1 MPASFTVKRSLDMRA
16 PADRLFPQIADFNA
30 WPAWSPYE
38 KRDPAMKRHFSGKPS
53 GVGAIYEWDGNRNVG
68 QGRMEIL
75 ESTPPSKVR
84 IDLQF
89 RRPFKAHNVA
99 EFTFDPHGQNTTV
112 TWAMHGPMTFM
123 SRVMGL
129 FINMDKMIGKDF
141 EAGLQNL
148 KAIAEK

>member
-1 MPASFTVKRSLDMRA
+1 MPASFTVKRSLDIRA

-30 WPAWSPYE
+30 WSAWSPYE
-38 KRDPAMKRHFSGKPS
+38 KRDPAMKRRFSGKPS

-89 RRPFKAHNVA
+89 MKPFKAHNVA
-99 EFTFDPHGQNTTV
+99 EFTLEPRGQNTNV
-112 TWAMHGPMTFM
+112 TWAMYGPLTVM

>member
-16 PADRLFPQIADFNA
+16 PADRLFPHVADFNA
-30 WPAWSPYE
+30 WSAWSPYE
-38 KRDPAMKRHFSGKPS
+38 KRDPAMKRRFSGNPS
-53 GVGAIYEWDGNRNVG
+53 GVGAVYEWDGNRNVG

-89 RRPFKAHNVA
+89 MKPFKAHNVA
-99 EFTFDPHGQNTTV
+99 EFTFDPHGQSTTV
-112 TWAMHGPMTFM
+112 TWAMHGPKTFM

-129 FINMDKMIGKDF
+129 FIDMDKMIGKDF
-141 EAGLQNL
+141 DAGLQNL

>member
-1 MPASFTVKRSLDMRA
+1 MPASFTVTRSIDIRA
-16 PADRLFPQIADFNA
+16 PAEKLYPHIADFHA
-30 WPAWSPYE
+30 WAAWSPYE
-38 KRDPAMKRHFSGKPS
+38 KRDPAMKRRFSGKPS

-75 ESTPPSKVR
+75 ESTAPSKVR

-89 RRPFKAHNVA
+89 LKPFKAHNVA
-99 EFTFDPHGQNTTV
+99 EFTFEPHGQNTTV
-112 TWAMHGPMTFM
+112 TWAMHGPKTFM

-129 FINMDKMIGKDF
+129 FMNMDKMIGKDF

-148 KAIAEK
+148 KFMTEK

>member
-1 MPASFTVKRSLDMRA
+1 MPASFTVKRSLDIRA
-16 PADRLFPQIADFNA
+16 PADRLFPYIADFNA

-38 KRDPAMKRHFSGKPS
+38 KRDPAMKRRFSGNPS
-53 GVGAIYEWDGNRNVG
+53 GVGAVYEWDGNRNVG

-75 ESTPPSKVR
+75 ESTPSSKVR

-89 RRPFKAHNVA
+89 IKPFKAHNTA
-99 EFTFDPHGQNTTV
+99 EFTFKPHGQDTTV
-112 TWAMHGPMTFM
+112 IWAMHGPVTFM

-141 EAGLQNL
+141 QTGLQNL
-148 KAIAEK
+148 KTIAEK

>member
-38 KRDPAMKRHFSGKPS
+38 KRDPAKKRRFSGKSS
-53 GVGAIYEWDGNRNVG
+53 GVGTIYEWDGNRNVG

-89 RRPFKAHNVA
+89 MRPFKAHNVA

-112 TWAMHGPMTFM
+112 TWAMYGPMTVM

>member
-1 MPASFTVKRSLDMRA
+1 MPASFTVKRSLDIRA
-16 PADRLFPQIADFNA
+16 PADRLFPLIADFNA
-30 WPAWSPYE
+30 WSAWSPYE
-38 KRDPAMKRHFSGKPS
+38 KRDPAMKRRFSGSPS

-89 RRPFKAHNVA
+89 MKPFKAHNVA
-99 EFTFDPHGQNTTV
+99 EFTFEPHGQNTTV
-112 TWAMHGPMTFM
+112 TWAMYGPTTLM

-148 KAIAEK
+148 KALAEK

>member
-1 MPASFTVKRSLDMRA
+1 MPASFTVKRSLDIRA

-38 KRDPAMKRHFSGKPS
+38 KRDPAMKRRFSGKPS

-75 ESTPPSKVR
+75 ELTQPSKMR

-89 RRPFKAHNVA
+89 MKPFKAHNVA
-99 EFTFDPHGQNTTV
+99 EFTLEPRGQNTNV
-112 TWAMHGPMTFM
+112 TWAMYGPVTFM

>member
-1 MPASFTVKRSLDMRA
+1 
-16 PADRLFPQIADFNA
+16 
-30 WPAWSPYE
+30 
-38 KRDPAMKRHFSGKPS
+38 
-53 GVGAIYEWDGNRNVG
+53 
-68 QGRMEIL
+68 MEIL

-89 RRPFKAHNVA
+89 MKPFKAHNVA
-99 EFTFDPHGQNTTV
+99 EFTFDPHGRNTTV
-112 TWAMHGPMTFM
+112 TWAMHGPTTFM

>member
-1 MPASFTVKRSLDMRA
+1 VPASFIVERSLDIRA
-16 PADRLFPQIADFNA
+16 PADRIFPHVADFNA
-30 WPAWSPYE
+30 WFAWSPYE
-38 KRDPAMKRHFSGKPS
+38 KRDPAMKRRFSGKPS

-89 RRPFKAHNVA
+89 IKPFKAHNVA

-112 TWAMHGPMTFM
+112 TWAMHGPTTFM

-141 EAGLQNL
+141 ETGLRNL
-148 KAIAEK
+148 KAITEK

>member
-16 PADRLFPQIADFNA
+16 PADRLFPQIAYFNA
-30 WPAWSPYE
+30 WSAWSPYE
-38 KRDPAMKRHFSGKPS
+38 KRDPAMKRRFSGKPS

-89 RRPFKAHNVA
+89 MKPFKAHNVA

-112 TWAMHGPMTFM
+112 TWAMHGPTTFM

>member
-1 MPASFTVKRSLDMRA
+1 MPASFTVKRSLGIRA
-16 PADRLFPQIADFNA
+16 PADRLFRQIADFNA
-30 WPAWSPYE
+30 WSAWSPYE
-38 KRDPAMKRHFSGKPS
+38 KRDSAMKRRFSGKPS

-75 ESTPPSKVR
+75 EATPPSKVR

-89 RRPFKAHNVA
+89 IKPFKAQNVA
-99 EFTFDPHGQNTTV
+99 EFSLDPHVEGTTV
-112 TWAMHGPMTFM
+112 TWAMYGPMTFM

-148 KAIAEK
+148 KTLAEK

>member
-1 MPASFTVKRSLDMRA
+1 M
-16 PADRLFPQIADFNA
+16 IADFNA
-30 WPAWSPYE
+30 WSAWSPYE
-38 KRDPAMKRHFSGKPS
+38 KRDPAMKRRFSGKPS

-89 RRPFKAHNVA
+89 MKPFKAHNVA
-99 EFTFDPHGQNTTV
+99 EFTLDPHGQNTTV
-112 TWAMHGPMTFM
+112 TWAMYGPMTFM

>member
-1 MPASFTVKRSLDMRA
+1 MPASFTVKRSLDIRA
-16 PADRLFPQIADFNA
+16 PADRLFPHVADFNA

-38 KRDPAMKRHFSGKPS
+38 KRDPAMKRRFSGKPS
-53 GVGAIYEWDGNRNVG
+53 GVGAVYEWDGNRNVG

-84 IDLQF
+84 IDLKF
-89 RRPFKAHNVA
+89 MKPFKAHNVA
-99 EFTFDPHGQNTTV
+99 EFTFDPHGRDTTV
-112 TWAMHGPMTFM
+112 TWAMRGPTTFM

-129 FINMDKMIGKDF
+129 FIDMDKMIGKDF

>member
-16 PADRLFPQIADFNA
+16 PADRIFPHVADFNA

-38 KRDPAMKRHFSGKPS
+38 KRDPAMRRRFSGKPS
-53 GVGAIYEWDGNRNVG
+53 GAGAVYEWHGNRNVG

-89 RRPFKAHNVA
+89 IKPFKAHNVA
-99 EFTFDPHGQNTTV
+99 EFTFDPHGRNTTV
-112 TWAMHGPMTFM
+112 TWSMHGPTTFM

>member
-1 MPASFTVKRSLDMRA
+1 MPASFTVKRSLDIRA
-16 PADRLFPQIADFNA
+16 SADRLFPQIADFNA
-30 WPAWSPYE
+30 WSAWSPYE
-38 KRDPAMKRHFSGKPS
+38 KRDPTMKRRFSGKPS
-53 GVGAIYEWDGNRNVG
+53 GVGAVYEWDGNRNVG

-75 ESTPPSKVR
+75 ESTPSSKVR

-89 RRPFKAHNVA
+89 MKPFKAHNVA

-112 TWAMHGPMTFM
+112 TWAMYGPLTFM

>member
-1 MPASFTVKRSLDMRA
+1 MPASFIVKRSLDIGA
-16 PADRLFPQIADFNA
+16 PADRLFPHVADFNA

-38 KRDPAMKRHFSGKPS
+38 KRDPAMKRRFSGKPS
-53 GVGAIYEWDGNRNVG
+53 GVGAVYEWDGNRNVG

-75 ESTPPSKVR
+75 ESMPPSKLR

-89 RRPFKAHNVA
+89 IKPFKAHNVA
-99 EFTFDPHGQNTTV
+99 EFTFDPHGRNTTV
-112 TWAMHGPMTFM
+112 TWLMHGPTTFM

-148 KAIAEK
+148 RAIAEK

>member
-1 MPASFTVKRSLDMRA
+1 MPATFTVKRSLDIRA
-16 PADRLFPQIADFNA
+16 PADRLFSRVADFNA
-30 WPAWSPYE
+30 WSAWSPYE
-38 KRDPAMKRHFSGKPS
+38 KRDPALKRKFSGKPS
-53 GVGAIYEWDGNRNVG
+53 GVGAVYEWDGNRNVG

-75 ESTPPSKVR
+75 EATPPSKLR

-89 RRPFKAHNVA
+89 IKPFKAHNIA
-99 EFTFDPHGQNTTV
+99 EFTFDPRGQNTTV
-112 TWAMHGPMTFM
+112 TWAMHGPVTVM

-148 KAIAEK
+148 KALAEK

>member
-1 MPASFTVKRSLDMRA
+1 MPASFTVKRSLDIRA
-16 PADRLFPQIADFNA
+16 PADRLFPQVADFNA

-38 KRDPAMKRHFSGKPS
+38 KRDPAMKRRFSGKPS
-53 GVGAIYEWDGNRNVG
+53 GVGAVYEWDGNRNVG

-89 RRPFKAHNVA
+89 MKPFKAHNVA
-99 EFTFDPHGQNTTV
+99 EFTFDPHGQNTTI
-112 TWAMHGPMTFM
+112 TWAMHGPTTFM

>member
-1 MPASFTVKRSLDMRA
+1 MPASFTVRRSLDIRA
-16 PADRLFPQIADFNA
+16 PADRLFPHVADFNA
-30 WPAWSPYE
+30 WSAWSPYE
-38 KRDPAMKRHFSGKPS
+38 KRDPAMKRRFSGASS
-53 GVGAIYEWDGNRNVG
+53 GVGAVYEWDGNRNVG

-75 ESTPPSKVR
+75 ESTLPSKVR

-89 RRPFKAHNVA
+89 MKPFKAHNVA
-99 EFTFDPHGQNTTV
+99 EFTFDPHGENTTV
-112 TWAMHGPMTFM
+112 TWAMHGPTTFM